1 MLRLGAQ
8 GLGVGL
14 CCPGCLCP
22 PEATPPPLLTPLT
35 PRAQVTARKF
45 EEARRVFHTALE
57 ATQWTHVP
65 TLLGLARLESGAL
78 KMDLAR
84 DLFKRALDLQPDSVP
99 LLQVRGA
106 AEGRRVD

>member
-1 MLRLGAQ
+1 M
-8 GLGVGL
+8 
-14 CCPGCLCP
+14 
-22 PEATPPPLLTPLT
+22 
-35 PRAQVTARKF
+35 
-45 EEARRVFHTALE
+45 FHTALE

-99 LLQVRGA
+99 LLQVGLIGKTRVVGA
-106 AEGRRVD
+106 WISQPALAALCASLYAV